1 MHLLASLRWFL
12 FGLLVVA
19 SGSAQIITN
28 GSFESPALGSTQNYF
43 GAFSFTGWSGAS
55 TGGAGNAGLVVGTDF
70 GLAPYDGNQAFAFNG
85 NNPAAGTY
93 IEQTF
98 NTVTGQSYSVTFS
111 VGRNASEPSQAL
123 GVQSQVFNGGG
134 SLLSAT
140 NATPPAGNSYSTYS
154 FNFTADSLT
163 SRLRFTDRS
172 GSNPGAD
179 VFLDGVV
186 VSAIPEPST
195 YAAMAGLA
203 ALAVTVYRR
212 RKG

>member
-1 MHLLASLRWFL
+1 MHLVTSLRGFL
-12 FGLLVVA
+12 FCLLAVA
-19 SGSAQIITN
+19 SCAAQILTN
-28 GSFESPALGSTQNYF
+28 GSFESPALGSTENYF

-85 NNPAAGTY
+85 NNPAAGSY

-98 NTVTGQSYSVTFS
+98 NTVSGQSYAVTFS
-111 VGRNASEPSQAL
+111 VGRNGSEPSQAL
-123 GVQSQVFNGGG
+123 ELQGQVFNASG
-134 SLLSAT
+134 SLLTST
-140 NATPPAGNSYSTYS
+140 NATPPAGNSYSAYS
-154 FNFTADSLT
+154 FTFTADTVT
-163 SRLRFTDRS
+163 SRLRFTDVS